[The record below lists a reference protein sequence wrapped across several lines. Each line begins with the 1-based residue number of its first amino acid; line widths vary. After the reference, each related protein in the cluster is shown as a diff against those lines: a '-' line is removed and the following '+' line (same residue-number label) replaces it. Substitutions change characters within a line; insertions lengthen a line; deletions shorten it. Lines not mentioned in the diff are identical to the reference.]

1 MSKSPLHSLRAE
13 FALVFVALIWGSTF
27 VLVKSALSDVS
38 TLLFLSL
45 RFSFAGVVLGIV
57 YRRKLS
63 GVFSRRGSK
72 LKGGV
77 VVGICIFSGYMFQTF
92 GLRLTTPSKS
102 AFLTGMFIV
111 LVPLLHAVI
120 YRVTPRPSERVG
132 VVVALLGMGLMTLD
146 GTQLSANPG
155 DLLTLVGA
163 FFYALHVIAL
173 GHFAPR
179 DGFERLSVLQTTT
192 AAALGLSTFWWV
204 ETPFIEWTATVL
216 LALAVTGLFATAVAF
231 SLQSWA
237 QQHTSPTRTALI
249 LALEPVFAGATSFL
263 LLGEVLSGRA
273 LAGAALILVGILLV
287 ELKPLGRKNHP

>member
-1 MSKSPLHSLRAE
+1 M
-13 FALVFVALIWGSTF
+13 
-27 VLVKSALSDVS
+27 
-38 TLLFLSL
+38 
-45 RFSFAGVVLGIV
+45 
-57 YRRKLS
+57 
-63 GVFSRRGSK
+63 
-72 LKGGV
+72 
-77 VVGICIFSGYMFQTF
+77 
-92 GLRLTTPSKS
+92 
-102 AFLTGMFIV
+102 
-111 LVPLLHAVI
+111 
-120 YRVTPRPSERVG
+120 
-132 VVVALLGMGLMTLD
+132 VALLGMGLMTLD

-163 FFYALHVIAL
+163 LFYALHVIAL

-179 DGFERLSVLQTTT
+179 EGFERLSVLQTTT
-192 AAALGLSTFWWV
+192 AAALGLSMCWWV
-204 ETPFIEWTATVL
+204 ETPFIQWSPTLL

-273 LAGAALILVGILLV
+273 MAGAALILVGILLV